1 MLFLQLYSN
10 ILQFLHIAPRLRGAG
25 DIVAPSTPFF
35 PATIAIQNVV
45 VGIAAIG
52 QCFAILIRV
61 IITAKILLGIV
72 AFMEF
77 FVVRPKLAQL
87 PLLVINL

>member
-10 ILQFLHIAPRLRGAG
+10 LLQFMNIAPRLRAAA

-61 IITAKILLGIV
+61 VITAKILFGII
-72 AFMEF
+72 ALMEF
-77 FVVRPKLAQL
+77 FVVSPKLA
-87 PLLVINL
+87 